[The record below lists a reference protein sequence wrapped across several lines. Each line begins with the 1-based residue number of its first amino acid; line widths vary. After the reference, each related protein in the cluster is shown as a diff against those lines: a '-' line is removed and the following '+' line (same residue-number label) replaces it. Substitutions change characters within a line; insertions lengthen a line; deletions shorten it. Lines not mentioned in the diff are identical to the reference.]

1 MCAYKNF
8 NFRHTEPHMAPATK
22 IVKTALQNYA
32 ASLHASYSATG
43 VAAGPE
49 EQLKAPVKA
58 LLEACAHL
66 APSAARKAPH
76 VLALLEARVTGTGRP
91 DVAVQ
96 LDRQT
101 NGYIELKAPDKPADP
116 IKLTLKHDKEQWKKF
131 QLMPN
136 IIYSNGLEWRL
147 YRYDGSKPELIKVVK
162 LGDYIKD
169 GAAAVTDADVD
180 ALTSLLQT
188 FYTWKVITPTTP
200 EGLAK
205 LLAPLANLFRKE
217 VSEALTV
224 KGSNIENVR
233 NIWKQTLFPRA
244 TDEQFA
250 DIYAQTVTY
259 ALLLAQL
266 DGANIADT
274 ADAVKTLKTG
284 HELLSSALKILTD
297 DDLKDEL
304 GPGLA
309 TLLRVISAL
318 DTKAFKAQEERLWL
332 YFYEHFLA
340 AYDKKL
346 RNQYGVYYTPL
357 EVVGAQVR
365 LVDEVLKTKLGITDG
380 YADENVVLLDPATGT
395 GAYPLAV
402 IEHTLEEARAYGP
415 GMVPQI
421 ATGLAKSTHAFE
433 VLVGPYAVAHLRIS
447 QAIQNAGGT
456 LPSDGAHVYLN
467 DTLESPHTNNPK
479 GLPFML
485 NALTQEHARAQK
497 VKLETPVMVTIGNP
511 PYDRHDAKDTT
522 RGGWVRYGDAGT
534 DGILEDF
541 FAPVRDAGDGGH
553 LKNLYNDYVYFWRWA
568 LWKTFENPGTEDH
581 VLPVP
586 RPGVVCF
593 ITAASYLR
601 GPGFIGM
608 RELMRRTFTELWIID
623 LEGDNLGAR
632 KTENV
637 FAIQTPVCIAL
648 GVKRDDNDLD
658 IPATVHYAR
667 LTGTRKEKL
676 AQLDKIKALSDV
688 KWKDTMSGWA
698 DPFLPGGEGAYWTWP
713 KLIDVFPE
721 RFNGVMPGRTWVIAD
736 QKSLLSKRW
745 QAITSAKTSEKQ
757 RLFKDSST
765 GRKAVMKPSASLP
778 KASSSTAIVSTNT
791 SSPMPDIQRVAYRAF
806 DRQYILADNRLLDRS
821 SPELWR
827 SYSDRQLFI
836 TSFLTGVLGDG
847 PAAICSSH
855 IPDKHYFRGS
865 FGGRHV
871 IPLYTDA
878 AATQPNITPNLL
890 DVLAAKY
897 GAPVTGED
905 LFAYA
910 YALLSTPAYVDK
922 HAEDLTVP
930 GPRLPITKDKALFY
944 QGAKLGRELLHIHT
958 YGERFGAGGAAR
970 AYRGKARNT
979 VAVPS
984 TAADYP
990 EDYSYN
996 FTTQT
1001 LKVGAGEF
1009 SPVSREVYEYSVSGL
1024 MVLQSWIKYRL
1035 KKGYGKRSSPLDDIR
1050 PDVWT
1055 ADMTKELLELIWLL
1069 ERTMELEPQHAK
1081 LLGDVEANECFT
1093 ADELPK
1099 PQQTEEEEEET
1110 EDEESNMPS
1119 LGM

>member
-1 MCAYKNF
+1 
-8 NFRHTEPHMAPATK
+8 MAPTTNP
-22 IVKTALQNYA
+22 VKTALQTYA
-32 ASLHASYSATG
+32 ASLQASYSATG

-66 APSAARKAPH
+66 APSAARKAPQ

-91 DVAVQ
+91 DVVVQ
-96 LDRQT
+96 LDGQT
-101 NGYIELKAPDKPADP
+101 NGYVELKAPDKPADP
-116 IKLTLKHDKEQWKKF
+116 TKLKTKHDQDQWKKF
-131 QLMPN
+131 QLLPN
-136 IIYSNGLEWRL
+136 LIYSNGLEWRL
-147 YRYDGSKPELIKVVK
+147 YRYDGSKPALVTAIK
-162 LGDYIKD
+162 LGNYIKD
-169 GAAAVTDADVD
+169 GAAAVTDADAD
-180 ALTSLLQT
+180 ALVSLLQT
-188 FYTWKVITPTTP
+188 SYTWKVITPTTP

-217 VSEALTV
+217 VSDALTV
-224 KGSNIENVR
+224 KGSKIENVR

-266 DGANIADT
+266 DGANILDT

-297 DDLKDEL
+297 DALKDEL

-318 DTKAFKAQEERLWL
+318 DAKAFKAQEERLWL
-332 YFYEHFLA
+332 YFYEYFLA

-346 RNQYGVYYTPL
+346 RNQYGVYYTPV

-380 YADENVVLLDPATGT
+380 YADENVVLLDPAAGT

-402 IEHTLEEARAYGP
+402 IEHTLEEARAYGA
-415 GMVPQI
+415 GMLPQI
-421 ATGLAKSTHAFE
+421 ATRLANTTHAFE
-433 VLVGPYAVAHLRIS
+433 ILVGPYAVAHLRIS

-456 LPSDGAHVYLN
+456 LPDDGAHVYLN
-467 DTLESPHTNNPK
+467 DTLESPHGRNPT

-485 NALTQEHARAQK
+485 DELTEEHARAQK

-522 RGGWVRYGDAGT
+522 RGGWVRTVEGEDGKKAP
-534 DGILEDF
+534 GILEDF
-541 FAPVRDAGDGGH
+541 LAPVRAANEGGH

-581 VLPVP
+581 ELPVP

-608 RELMRRTFTELWIID
+608 RELMRRTFSELWIID

-648 GVKRDDNDLD
+648 GVKQADNDTD

-667 LTGTRKEKL
+667 LTGTREEKL
-676 AQLDKIKALSDV
+676 ARLNEIKALADV
-688 KWKDTMSGWA
+688 EWKDTMSGMG
-698 DPFLPGGEGAYWTWP
+698 DPFLPGGESEYWTWP
-713 KLIDVFPE
+713 KLTDVFPE
-721 RFNGVMPGRTWVIAD
+721 RFNGMQLKRTWPIGETKALVE
-736 QKSLLSKRW
+736 KRW
-745 QAITSAKTSEKQ
+745 DTLKVAAVKDKPVLFRETTARRVSNVYKDIDEK
-757 RLFKDSST
+757 RL
-765 GRKAVMKPSASLP
+765 KP
-778 KASSSTAIVSTNT
+778 VSDGGTVR
-791 SSPMPDIQRVAYRAF
+791 IARYAYRSF
-806 DRQYILADNRLLDRS
+806 DRQWVIDDERFADRYRPD
-821 SPELWR
+821 LWR
-827 SYSDRQLFI
+827 SHGPKQLYMI
-836 TSFLTGVLGDG
+836 GMLTKVLGLG
-847 PAAICSSH
+847 AAATASAH
-855 IPDKHYFRGS
+855 IPDLDYFAGRG
-865 FGGRHV
+865 GKDV

-878 AATQPNITPNLL
+878 TATQPNITPDLL
-890 DVLAAKY
+890 DVLATEY
-897 GAPVTGED
+897 GSPVSGED

-930 GPRLPITKDKALFY
+930 GPRLPITKDKALFD
-944 QGAKLGRELLHIHT
+944 QGAKLGRELLHVHT
-958 YGERFGAGGAAR
+958 YGERFGASGAVR
-970 AYRGKARNT
+970 AYRGKAQNT

-984 TAADYP
+984 TVAGYP
-990 EDYSYN
+990 EDYIYN
-996 FTTQT
+996 SSTQT
-1001 LKVGAGEF
+1001 LKVGGGEF
-1009 SPVSREVYEYSVSGL
+1009 APVSREIYEYSVSGL
-1024 MVLQSWIKYRL
+1024 MVPQSWIKYRL
-1035 KKGYGKRSSPLDDIR
+1035 KKGYGKRSSPLDDLR

-1055 ADMTKELLELIWLL
+1055 ADMSKELLELIWLL
-1069 ERTMELEPQHAK
+1069 ERTLELEPQHAK
-1081 LLGDVEANECFT
+1081 LLGDVEAGECFT

-1099 PQQTEEEEEET
+1099 PKKTDEDEEEEM
-1110 EDEESNMPS
+1110 EDENNSQQKLNFE
-1119 LGM
+1119 L

>member
-8 NFRHTEPHMAPATK
+8 IFRHTEPHMAPATK

-66 APSAARKAPH
+66 APNAARKAPH

-96 LDRQT
+96 LDGQT

-116 IKLTLKHDKEQWKKF
+116 TKLTLKHDKEQWKKF

-147 YRYDGSKPELIKVVK
+147 YRYDGSKPELIKVIK
-162 LGDYIKD
+162 LGDYIND
-169 GAAAVTDADVD
+169 GVAAVTDADVE

-318 DTKAFKAQEERLWL
+318 DTKAFKAQEQRLWL
-332 YFYEHFLA
+332 YFYEYFLA

-365 LVDEVLKTKLGITDG
+365 LVDEVLKTRLGIADG
-380 YADENVVLLDPATGT
+380 YANENVVLLDPATGT

-497 VKLETPVMVTIGNP
+497 VKLATPVMVTVGNP
-511 PYDRHDAKDTT
+511 PYDRHDAEDTT
-522 RGGWVRYGDAGT
+522 RGGWVRYGDSGK
-534 DGILEDF
+534 DGILDDF
-541 FAPVRDAGDGGH
+541 FAPVREAGDGGH

-568 LWKTFENPGTEDH
+568 LWKTFENRGTEDH

-608 RELMRRTFTELWIID
+608 RELMRHTFSELWIID

-648 GVKRDDNDLD
+648 GVKREDNDAGT
-658 IPATVHYAR
+658 PSRVHYAR
-667 LTGTRKEKL
+667 LTGTREEKL
-676 AQLDKIKALSDV
+676 AQLDKIKTLADV
-688 KWKDTMSGWA
+688 EWREAMSGWT
-698 DPFLPGGEGAYWTWP
+698 DPFLPGGEGKYWTWP
-713 KLIDVFPE
+713 KITDIFPV
-721 RFNGVMPGRTWVIAD
+721 RFNGVQFKRTWPIGETKALVERRWEYLKAAPKKEKPALFRETTARRISSVYKDINNRRLKPVSDGGAVRITRYSFRSFDRQWVIDDERFAD
-736 QKSLLSKRW
+736 RYRPDLWRSYGP
-745 QAITSAKTSEKQ
+745 KQ
-757 RLFKDSST
+757 TYMIGMLT
-765 GRKAVMKPSASLP
+765 GIYGEGS
-778 KASSSTAIVSTNT
+778 AIVSTNHV
-791 SSPMPDIQRVAYRAF
+791 PD
-806 DRQYILADNRLLDRS
+806 L
-821 SPELWR
+821 
-827 SYSDRQLFI
+827 
-836 TSFLTGVLGDG
+836 
-847 PAAICSSH
+847 
-855 IPDKHYFRGS
+855 HYFAGRG
-865 FGGRHV
+865 GKDV
-871 IPLYTDA
+871 IPLYVDA
-878 AATQPNITPNLL
+878 AATKPNITPDLL

-897 GAPVTGED
+897 GAPVAGED
-905 LFAYA
+905 LFAYT

-930 GPRLPITKDKALFY
+930 GPRLPITKDKALFD

-958 YGERFGAGGAAR
+958 YGERFGAGGVAR

-990 EDYSYN
+990 EDHSYN

-1009 SPVSREVYEYSVSGL
+1009 ASVSREVYEYSVSGL

-1069 ERTMELEPQHAK
+1069 ERTLELEPQHAK